1 MAEKDAPIR
10 LSIALINR
18 GSEVGKR
25 PPLVGTPGMEDAG
38 SAMASIRDQAEDL
51 LASLEGLYPNNPDVV
66 QLRQLLDK
74 VLSEP
79 AALPYGPELEEEG
92 LSSAALRRPSLG
104 MGAPLGEM
112 PEEPPMEE
120 PALPEDIGMSAPPMG
135 MLAPPTGMLGGPPSS
150 PPWGIPP
157 ELLMALLGQVGGS
170 SGVPQIPMRLGI
182 Q

>member
-104 MGAPLGEM
+104 MGAPLSSGSAGSSIGGSSGIS
-112 PEEPPMEE
+112 P
-120 PALPEDIGMSAPPMG
+120 IGMSAPPMG